1 MYKNTSKMKEFLI
14 SSIFSCVNVYAFVH
28 SVCLLLVQ
36 LFKFGKVQTVDGF
49 YYSLKCKEILTWYGI
64 WWCCC
69 IWNQC
74 PHNSNIHIIH
84 MGIQKGID
92 ISLICNL
99 FCYMQVSSAYCNK
112 KKSYTYNKYFE
123 LSLKKYVLCIFS

>member
-1 MYKNTSKMKEFLI
+1 
-14 SSIFSCVNVYAFVH
+14 
-28 SVCLLLVQ
+28 
-36 LFKFGKVQTVDGF
+36 
-49 YYSLKCKEILTWYGI
+49 
-64 WWCCC
+64 
-69 IWNQC
+69 
-74 PHNSNIHIIH
+74 

-112 KKSYTYNKYFE
+112 KKSYTYNEYFE